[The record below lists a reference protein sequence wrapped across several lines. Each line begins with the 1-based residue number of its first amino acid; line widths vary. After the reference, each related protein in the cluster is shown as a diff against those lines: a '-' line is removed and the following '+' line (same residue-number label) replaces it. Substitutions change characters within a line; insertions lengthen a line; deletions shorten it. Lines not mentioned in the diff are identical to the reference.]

1 VAEGNRFSDQLLL
14 DTLGRIDENSQ
25 KAADSS
31 IRTEA
36 ELKTFKEEMV
46 ERVVPDI
53 HRRLRTLETAP
64 RNGNRFKVALSAT
77 TIGTLLA
84 GLVEFFSRKH

>member
-1 VAEGNRFSDQLLL
+1 MAEGNRFSDQLLL
-14 DTLGRIDENSQ
+14 DTLGRIDDNSQ

-36 ELKTFKEEMV
+36 ELKTFKEEMTL
-46 ERVVPDI
+46 RVVPDI

-64 RNGNRFKVALSAT
+64 RNGNRVKLALSAT

-84 GLVEFFSRKH
+84 WVADLFHRKP